1 MSFNHPAQQHA
12 APTALPALPAPPLP
26 PRPQWGDRST
36 ADVLLRVWA
45 SRDAPAPLATFPLHL
60 ALLVDKSKYLAC
72 LLPDAAA
79 AAGAG
84 SGGAVATPQEP
95 HVLDEELGD
104 AGDVAVYAA
113 VLRMFYVPLPEAVA
127 VSLGPLLGNASSP
140 IVPSALPL
148 QPGADAAA
156 SGGTGSAA
164 RPELLG
170 VQKVLEALVLA
181 VRLQFDAAVSAC
193 LQFLESVPWS
203 PSETR
208 IIHQSL
214 RELQLAGSIPFSA
227 VTASAAAGAAAG
239 GGPAA
244 ASVLSSER
252 VFARLPPPNDPLATL
267 RSLLAVA
274 VIHTEANP
282 LSRMQEEARNAVCL
296 LLSSERPGAGDGG
309 GEGEGGSEWEQQ
321 QQRLRATAEE
331 SGGQAG
337 EDGELPVIGFEAKR
351 GALLDA
357 FVGLV
362 NALLREAQSRGA
374 ATGAGAIIRTYWD
387 IGGKPAPA
395 TLAATTAPVT
405 DISLLARLR
414 GKEGTM
420 AWLVAVML
428 EYGLADEVFHWLS
441 TDKRLHDDI
450 KSTMALQTTSRHRHL
465 LVKTAVHGV
474 LKAFASRRL
483 VAPTDLR
490 VLFASIWLKL
500 LLHYC
505 LRYPPAASSRSGGE
519 SGAGSGGG
527 GSAAMSAQA
536 AATAQLLST
545 LSAGGAGKSAGVAG
559 AAAGAAGAAGV
570 AAGIAAQE
578 CFFFCHCECSPV
590 QAEEVVR
597 GMNDLVSTLPSA
609 QQEALYAFWNQG
621 RAATGAF
628 VPASS
633 SQNASYGPPP
643 NGWMNLS
650 RAYSL
655 FLARSGPIWQPTAA
669 ELRRGF

>member
-1 MSFNHPAQQHA
+1 MSFNQPAQQQS
-12 APTALPALPAPPLP
+12 APASLPALPAPPLP
-26 PRPQWGDRST
+26 PRPQWGDRTT

-60 ALLVDKSKYLAC
+60 SLLVDKSKYLAC

-79 AAGAG
+79 AAAGSG
-84 SGGAVATPQEP
+84 SGGAMATPQDP

-113 VLRMFYVPLPEAVA
+113 VLRMFYVPLPEAVVVA
-127 VSLGPLLGNASSP
+127 LGPLLGSSSSP
-140 IVPSALPL
+140 ITPSSIPSH
-148 QPGADAAA
+148 ADAAA
-156 SGGTGSAA
+156 AAASGTGPTPQ
-164 RPELLG
+164 RPAGPLMG

-181 VRLQFDAAVSAC
+181 VRLQFDAAVIAC

-203 PSETR
+203 PAETR
-208 IIHQSL
+208 VIHQHL

-227 VTASAAAGAAAG
+227 VTASAAGGAGAG
-239 GGPAA
+239 SAA
-244 ASVLSSER
+244 ATALSSER
-252 VFARLPPPNDPLATL
+252 VFARLPPVNDPLTTL

-296 LLSSERPGAGDGG
+296 LLSAERPGAGDAG
-309 GEGEGGSEWEQQ
+309 GEGEAGSEWEQQ
-321 QQRLRATAEE
+321 QQRLRAAAEE

-362 NALLREAQSRGA
+362 NTLLREAQSRGA

-395 TLAATTAPVT
+395 TLAATTSTVT
-405 DISLLARLR
+405 DINLLARLR

-420 AWLVAVML
+420 AWLVGVML

-450 KSTMALQTTSRHRHL
+450 KSTMGLQTTSRHRHL

-474 LKAFASRRL
+474 LKAFATRRL

-490 VLFASIWLKL
+490 VLFSSIWLRL

-505 LRYPPAASSRSGGE
+505 LRYPPAASSRPGGE
-519 SGAGSGGG
+519 GAAASGAG

-545 LSAGGAGKSAGVAG
+545 LSVGAGGKPVAG
-559 AAAGAAGAAGV
+559 AGSVAGAAGAGGM
-570 AAGIAAQE
+570 AAAIAAQDS
-578 CFFFCHCECSPV
+578 FVFCHCECSPV
-590 QAEEVVR
+590 QADEMVR

-609 QQEALYAFWNQG
+609 QQEALYGFWNQG
-621 RAATGAF
+621 RAASGAF
-628 VPASS
+628 VPASA
-633 SQNASYGPPP
+633 SQQSAAYGPPP

-650 RAYSL
+650 RAYTL
-655 FLARSGPIWQPTAA
+655 GAGGT
-669 ELRRGF
+669 EK

>member
-1 MSFNHPAQQHA
+1 MSFNQPAQQQA
-12 APTALPALPAPPLP
+12 APPSLPALPAPPLP
-26 PRPQWGDRST
+26 PRPQWGDRTT

-60 ALLVDKSKYLAC
+60 SLLVDKSKYLAC

-79 AAGAG
+79 AAAAGGG
-84 SGGAVATPQEP
+84 SGGAVATPQDP

-127 VSLGPLLGNASSP
+127 VALGPLLGTAASSSP
-140 IVPSALPL
+140 ITPSSLPS
-148 QPGADAAA
+148 QADAGAA
-156 SGGTGSAA
+156 TSTTGPAG
-164 RPELLG
+164 PLVG

-181 VRLQFDAAVSAC
+181 VRLQFDSAVIAC

-203 PSETR
+203 PAESR
-208 IIHQSL
+208 VIHQHL

-227 VTASAAAGAAAG
+227 VNASAAGGAGAVAG
-239 GGPAA
+239 SAA
-244 ASVLSSER
+244 ATALSSER
-252 VFARLPPPNDPLATL
+252 VFARLPPVNDPLTTL

-296 LLSSERPGAGDGG
+296 LLSAERPGAGDAG
-309 GEGEGGSEWEQQ
+309 GEGDEWEQQ
-321 QQRLRATAEE
+321 QQRLRAAAEE

-362 NALLREAQSRGA
+362 NTLLREAQSRGA

-395 TLAATTAPVT
+395 TVAATMSPVT

-420 AWLVAVML
+420 AWLVGVML

-450 KSTMALQTTSRHRHL
+450 KSTMGLQTTSRHRHL

-490 VLFASIWLKL
+490 VLFASIWLRL

-505 LRYPPAASSRSGGE
+505 LRYPPAASSRPGGE
-519 SGAGSGGG
+519 AAAASGAG

-545 LSAGGAGKSAGVAG
+545 LSVGGGGKPVAG
-559 AAAGAAGAAGV
+559 AGAVAGATGAAGV
-570 AAGIAAQE
+570 AAAIAAQDS
-578 CFFFCHCECSPV
+578 FVFCHCECSPV
-590 QAEEVVR
+590 QAEEMVR

-609 QQEALYAFWNQG
+609 QQEALYGFWNQG
-621 RAATGAF
+621 RAASGAF
-628 VPASS
+628 VPASAAQQS
-633 SQNASYGPPP
+633 AAYGPPP

-650 RAYSL
+650 RAYTL
-655 FLARSGPIWQPTAA
+655 FLARSGPIWQPTVT

>member
-26 PRPQWGDRST
+26 RARNGGTDPPPT
-36 ADVLLRVWA
+36 CPRVWA

-309 GEGEGGSEWEQQ
+309 GGEGGSEWEQQ

-545 LSAGGAGKSAGVAG
+545 LSAEARGNPLAWLARQRGG
-559 AAAGAAGAAGV
+559 GAAGLR
-570 AAGIAAQE
+570 
-578 CFFFCHCECSPV
+578 
-590 QAEEVVR
+590 R
-597 GMNDLVSTLPSA
+597 GSRRRS
-609 QQEALYAFWNQG
+609 
-621 RAATGAF
+621 
-628 VPASS
+628 ASS
-633 SQNASYGPPP
+633 SATAS
-643 NGWMNLS
+643 
-650 RAYSL
+650 
-655 FLARSGPIWQPTAA
+655 ARRC
-669 ELRRGF
+669 RRRKSYAV

>member
-1 MSFNHPAQQHA
+1 MSYNQAAQQQA
-12 APTALPALPAPPLP
+12 APASLPALPAPPLP
-26 PRPQWGDRST
+26 PRPQWGDRTT

-60 ALLVDKSKYLAC
+60 SLLVDKSKYLAC

-79 AAGAG
+79 AAAGG
-84 SGGAVATPQEP
+84 SGSAVATPQDP

-113 VLRMFYVPLPEAVA
+113 VLRMFYVPLPEAVVVA
-127 VSLGPLLGNASSP
+127 LGPLLGTTSSSSSP
-140 IVPSALPL
+140 ITPSSLPS
-148 QPGADAAA
+148 QADAGATA
-156 SGGTGSAA
+156 SAA
-164 RPELLG
+164 GPSGPLMG

-181 VRLQFDAAVSAC
+181 VRLQFDAAVIAC

-203 PSETR
+203 PAESR
-208 IIHQSL
+208 VIHQHL

-227 VTASAAAGAAAG
+227 VTASAAAGGAG
-239 GGPAA
+239 AGS
-244 ASVLSSER
+244 ASATALSSER
-252 VFARLPPPNDPLATL
+252 VFARLPQVNDPLTTL

-296 LLSSERPGAGDGG
+296 LLSAERPGAGDAGG
-309 GEGEGGSEWEQQ
+309 KGEAGSEWEQQ
-321 QQRLRATAEE
+321 QQRLRAAAEE

-362 NALLREAQSRGA
+362 NTLLREAQSRGA

-387 IGGKPAPA
+387 VGGKPAPA
-395 TLAATTAPVT
+395 TLAATTSPVT
-405 DISLLARLR
+405 DINLLARLR

-420 AWLVAVML
+420 AWLVGVML

-450 KSTMALQTTSRHRHL
+450 KSTMGLQTTSRHRHL

-490 VLFASIWLKL
+490 VLFASIWLRL

-505 LRYPPAASSRSGGE
+505 LRYPPAASSRPGGDAAAA
-519 SGAGSGGG
+519 SGAG
-527 GSAAMSAQA
+527 GSAAISAQA

-545 LSAGGAGKSAGVAG
+545 LSVGAGGKPVAG
-559 AAAGAAGAAGV
+559 AGSVAGAAGAVGL
-570 AAGIAAQE
+570 AAGIAAQDS
-578 CFFFCHCECSPV
+578 FVFCHCECSPV
-590 QAEEVVR
+590 QAEEMVR
-597 GMNDLVSTLPSA
+597 GKERRERKEREEKKEKERKEREEKKKERKEREEKKEKERKGGKEREERKEGKEGKEMK
-609 QQEALYAFWNQG
+609 EG
-621 RAATGAF
+621 KERKE
-628 VPASS
+628 
-633 SQNASYGPPP
+633 
-643 NGWMNLS
+643 
-650 RAYSL
+650 RK
-655 FLARSGPIWQPTAA
+655 
-669 ELRRGF
+669 RGFPAICGWVP